1 MAAIM
6 DTLSRPD
13 SNGNRVALGGSVAQ
27 PLLKLSRLFD
37 DSPDLMGLSWF
48 NDAVARAQF
57 TPSQSGGAVVAV
69 NMR

>member
-27 PLLKLSRLFD
+27 PLLTLSRLFD
-37 DSPDLMGLSWF
+37 VMGLSL
-48 NDAVARAQF
+48 VQ
-57 TPSQSGGAVVAV
+57 
-69 NMR
+69 